1 MDIIKKNQKRLDYLN
16 KKKNLK
22 NTEIRLM
29 SNVEFKKR
37 IQHMNMNG
45 LNNLWIIF
53 YTRSLDYLFSQKWN
67 ILNYHMKTMY
77 ERN

>member
-1 MDIIKKNQKRLDYLN
+1 MNIIKKNQKRLDYLN

-29 SNVEFKKR
+29 PNVEFKKR

-53 YTRSLDYLFSQKWN
+53 YTRGLDYLYPYKWN
-67 ILNYHMKTMY
+67 ILNYHMKVMY

>member
-1 MDIIKKNQKRLDYLN
+1 
-16 KKKNLK
+16 
-22 NTEIRLM
+22 M

-37 IQHMNMNG
+37 IQHMNMNN

-53 YTRSLDYLFSQKWN
+53 YTRGLDYLFSQKWN

>member
-1 MDIIKKNQKRLDYLN
+1 MNIIKKNQKRLDYLN

-37 IQHMNMNG
+37 IQHMNMNN

-53 YTRSLDYLFSQKWN
+53 YTRGLDYLFSQKWN
-67 ILNYHMKTMY
+67 ILNYHMKAMY
-77 ERN
+77 ERI